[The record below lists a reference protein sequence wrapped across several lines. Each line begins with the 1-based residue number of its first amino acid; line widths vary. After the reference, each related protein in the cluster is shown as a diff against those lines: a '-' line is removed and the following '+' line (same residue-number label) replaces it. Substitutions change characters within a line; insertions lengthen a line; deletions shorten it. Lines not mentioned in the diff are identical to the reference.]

1 MKKEIKESRDFKVKY
16 VGESGR
22 SGYERG
28 KEHVSDYVNFEETS
42 HLLKHYILYH
52 QKDMKPEEMEYG
64 MRVKETFHTAIERQ
78 VAEAVSISTE
88 KGKGKTL
95 MNS

>member
-1 MKKEIKESRDFKVKY
+1 
-16 VGESGR
+16 
-22 SGYERG
+22 
-28 KEHVSDYVNFEETS
+28 
-42 HLLKHYILYH
+42 
-52 QKDMKPEEMEYG
+52 MKPKEMEYG

-95 MNS
+95 MNSKGEYDRCLIP